1 MEFGKAP
8 CQNCGM
14 AAGRAYA
21 GVPAEQRRA
30 QRRAALVAA
39 GLDIVGTQGS
49 ARLTV
54 AGLCARA
61 GLNERYFYE
70 SFANTDEVLGAVL
83 DDVLAELTTVIVA
96 AVAAAPQDTR
106 AKARA
111 AISAAVELL
120 TDDSRKTRVVFAE
133 PLAAPALLARRA
145 EVARAFVALIV
156 GQAQEFYG
164 AETALRVGS
173 WGDFAAAYVLGGL
186 AETLTAWV
194 RGDLA
199 MSRDELIDRATE
211 LFVVVGEH
219 VVGTASS

>member
-1 MEFGKAP
+1 LT
-8 CQNCGM
+8 
-14 AAGRAYA
+14 AA
-21 GVPAEQRRA
+21 
-30 QRRAALVAA
+30 
-39 GLDIVGTQGS
+39 LDIVGTDGF
-49 ARLTV
+49 AKLTV

-70 SFANTDEVLGAVL
+70 SFASTDEVLGAVL

-106 AKARA
+106 LKARA

-199 MSRDELIDRATE
+199 MSRDALIGRATE